1 MIERVIQH
9 LRVERAPATET
20 ADAARERLGAL
31 FPRGARR
38 RMTHLGL
45 LVGATLEGLAI
56 NSDDTVVYA
65 TTYSETR
72 ALEDY
77 LASFPAP
84 SPLLFQMS
92 IHPSAIQQVL
102 IGRQQSVR
110 RFVPLTGR
118 RRLVEHAQLAALLDP
133 APRVVLAGGEER
145 GTWLLDH
152 GVASDR
158 AFAFGVGLGA
168 GPAPDAIGRL
178 GFAADPS
185 AAAPEPCPS
194 LPDFADALAERR
206 PLRWRGFG
214 GEYALSW
221 AP

>member
-1 MIERVIQH
+1 MIERSIQH
-9 LRVERAPATET
+9 LRAERPAATET
-20 ADAARERLGAL
+20 AEEARERLGAL
-31 FPRGARR
+31 FPRGALR

-45 LVGATLEGLAI
+45 LVGATLDGLAVGA
-56 NSDDTVVYA
+56 DDTIVYA

-84 SPLLFQMS
+84 SPLLFQLS
-92 IHPSAIQQVL
+92 IHPSAVQQVL
-102 IGRQQSVR
+102 IGRQRSVR

-118 RRLVEHAQLAALLDP
+118 RRLVEHALLAALLDP

-158 AFAFGVGLGA
+158 AFAFALGLAA
-168 GPAPDAIGRL
+168 GPDPAATGRL
-178 GFAADPS
+178 TFDEAPSASAAD
-185 AAAPEPCPS
+185 PCPS
-194 LPDFADALAERR
+194 LPAWADALAERR

-214 GEYALSW
+214 GAYALEW
-221 AP
+221 TG